1 MKIAVVGTG
10 YVGLV
15 TGTCFAET
23 GNQVMCLDLDQ
34 SKIEQLK
41 QAKVPFFEPGLEDLV
56 EKNSKQG
63 KLKFTT
69 NADEAFANAQIA
81 LICVGTPSSDNGS
94 ANLEYV
100 YGAARDIAKHAP
112 KDLILITKSTVPVG
126 TGDEVEK
133 IVRNEGRDDIVVVSN
148 PEFLREGSAVQ
159 DCMYP
164 DRVVIGTE
172 NARAKE
178 TLTKL
183 YESFVRSGKPIL
195 SMKRRSAEMAKY
207 GANSLLACRISF
219 INEMSRICE
228 NVGADIQ
235 DVRIAMGTDN
245 RIGMQ
250 YLYPSIGFGGSCFP
264 KDVRALEFL
273 AKEHGMQPDL
283 LTATLQANEKQK
295 DNYVSKITEHF
306 GGKESLKGKKI
317 AVWGVAFKA
326 KTDDIR
332 ESPSLHVMD
341 KLIALGA
348 DIHSYDPEANQ
359 NTNQHYGSD
368 VTVHEDM
375 YTAIEGADALCVLTE
390 WNEFRSPDFSRIA
403 SVMKTPTLFDG
414 RNLYDVKQLSEFN
427 YYRIG

>member
-23 GNQVMCLDLDQ
+23 GNHVTCLDLDE

-41 QAKVPFFEPGLEDLV
+41 QAKVPFFEPGLETLV
-56 EKNSKQG
+56 AKNSKQE
-63 KLKFTT
+63 KLMFTT
-69 NADEAFANAQIA
+69 NPDQAFADAQIA
-81 LICVGTPSSDNGS
+81 LICVGTPSAADGS

-100 YGAARDIAKHAP
+100 YAAARDIAKHAP
-112 KDLILITKSTVPVG
+112 QDLILITKSTVPVG
-126 TGDEVEK
+126 TGDEIEK
-133 IVRNEGRDDIVVVSN
+133 IVREEGREDIVVVSN

-172 NARAKE
+172 DSKAKE

-183 YESFVRSGKPIL
+183 YESFVRSGNPIL
-195 SMKRRSAEMAKY
+195 TMKRRSAEMAKY

-228 NVGADIQ
+228 KIGADIQ
-235 DVRIAMGTDN
+235 DVRVAMGTDN

-273 AKEHGMQPDL
+273 AKDNGMQPDL

-295 DNYVSKITEHF
+295 DNYVNKIVGHF
-306 GGKESLKGKKI
+306 SGEENIKGKKI
-317 AVWGVAFKA
+317 AIWGVAFKA

-348 DIHSYDPEANQ
+348 DVHSYDPEANT
-359 NTNQHYGSD
+359 NTKENYGSQ
-368 VTVHEDM
+368 VSVHEDM
-375 YTAIEGADALCVLTE
+375 YSAVEGADALCVLTE

-403 SVMKTPTLFDG
+403 STMKSSTLFDG
-414 RNLYDVKQLSEFN
+414 RNLYDAKQLSGFK

>member
-23 GNQVMCLDLDQ
+23 GNDVMCLDLDQ

-56 EKNSKQG
+56 AKNSKRG
-63 KLKFTT
+63 KLQFTT
-69 NADEAFANAQIA
+69 DANEAFANAQIA
-81 LICVGTPSSDNGS
+81 LICVGTPSSANGS

-100 YGAARDIAKHAP
+100 YGAAKDIAKHAP

-133 IVRNEGRDDIVVVSN
+133 IVRSEGREDIVVVSN

-164 DRVVIGTE
+164 DRVVIGT
-172 NARAKE
+172 NNTRAKE
-178 TLTKL
+178 ILTKL
-183 YESFVRSGKPIL
+183 YESFVRSGNPIL

-228 NVGADIQ
+228 KVGADIQ
-235 DVRIAMGTDN
+235 DVRVAMGTDN

-273 AKEHGMQPDL
+273 AKEYGMQPDL

-295 DNYVSKITEHF
+295 DNYVQKIEQHF
-306 GGKESLKGKKI
+306 GGSENLKGKKI
-317 AVWGVAFKA
+317 AIWGVAFKA

-341 KLIALGA
+341 KLLALGVE
-348 DIHSYDPEANQ
+348 IHSYDPEANE
-359 NTNQHYGSD
+359 NTKEKYGSD
-368 VTVHEDM
+368 VSVHEDM
-375 YTAIEGADALCVLTE
+375 YSAIEGAQALCVLTE
-390 WNEFRSPDFSRIA
+390 WNEFRSPDFSRVA
-403 SVMKTPTLFDG
+403 AVMKESTLFDG
-414 RNLYDVKQLSEFN
+414 RNLYDAKQLSEFQ